1 MKKENEGDDDE
12 ENWEMV
18 RVEKEE
24 ETPGFSSFSRKK
36 VTSLARKFPIFKRW
50 RKRKAMNFLSNG
62 SLTFFQLFTLRNKR
76 SRK

>member
-50 RKRKAMNFLSNG
+50 RKRKAMNFPLNG
-62 SLTFFQLFTLRNKR
+62 LRSVTSVGGNKCNKTR
-76 SRK
+76 F